1 MTTTVPTPPDTTGDP
16 APPVVPV
23 LVAQAGLR
31 RDLQAVK
38 VVMHRELIRF
48 AQDRLRFLSA
58 LVQPVLFL
66 FVLGTGLS
74 SLTDGA
80 TGDVEL
86 QTFMYPGILA
96 TSTMFTAV
104 FAAVS
109 IVWDRE
115 FGFLREMLVAP
126 VRRGSIILGKAL
138 GGALVATMQSIV
150 ILLLAP
156 VVGVSLTPLL
166 ALVILAEVFLLSFTL
181 TSLGLVVVARIQQ
194 IQTVMGIM
202 QMVVLPLS
210 FLSGALYPV
219 SGLPAWLTFLV
230 KINPVTYAVNPV
242 RTAVF
247 SQVDASPAALEAL
260 NPPITWNGW
269 PVPVPLQLALVA
281 VLGVVFLAVAVRQF
295 KTVE

>member
-1 MTTTVPTPPDTTGDP
+1 MTTTSPSP
-16 APPVVPV
+16 ATDRPAPVVPV
-23 LVAQAGLR
+23 LVAQAGFR

-48 AQDRLRFLSA
+48 SQDRLRFASA

-66 FVLGTGLS
+66 FVLGVGLS
-74 SLTDGA
+74 SLTREA
-80 TGDVEL
+80 TGDVDL

-104 FAAVS
+104 FSAVS

-126 VRRGSIILGKAL
+126 VRRSSIILGKAL
-138 GGALVATMQSIV
+138 GGALVATLQSIV
-150 ILLLAP
+150 ILLLGP
-156 VVGVSLTPLL
+156 VVGVPLTPLL
-166 ALVILAEVFLLSFTL
+166 ALAILGQVFLLSFTL

-210 FLSGALYPV
+210 FLSGALYPI
-219 SGLPAWLTFLV
+219 SGLPTWLAILV
-230 KINPVTYAVNPV
+230 KLNPVTYAVNPV
-242 RTAVF
+242 RTATF
-247 SQVDASPAALEAL
+247 SQVDASQQALDAL
-260 NPPITWNGW
+260 NPPITWFGW
-269 PVPVPLQLALVA
+269 EVPIAVQLALVA